1 MFLYS
6 SFFNVKKLYHSKY
19 FFLSSF
25 FNKVNLTN
33 ITTHLN
39 FFILQ
44 RLFNLCPN
52 FISYG
57 LINEQTNQLFLKIS
71 NESMLL
77 FFNFLSIFFEF
88 QYTSLVDICAID
100 FPERSFR
107 FCLVYNLLS
116 VKLNHRIFI
125 FLEIPETGSIFSLAS
140 IFKSANCLEREIW
153 DLFGIFFL
161 KHPDLRRILT
171 DYGFDGFALRK
182 DFPLTGYVE
191 VRFEESLK
199 VILYEPL
206 ELSQEYRFFDFQ
218 TPWKVIH

>member
-1 MFLYS
+1 MLFS
-6 SFFNVKKLYHSKY
+6 VFNVKKLYTSNY
-19 FFLSSF
+19 FIINSF
-25 FNKVNLTN
+25 FKVNLT
-33 ITTHLN
+33 TVTSHLN
-39 FFILQ
+39 YFILQ
-44 RLFNLCPN
+44 RLFFLCPK
-52 FISYG
+52 FILYG
-57 LINEQTNQLFLKIS
+57 LVNEQTNQLFIKVASPYIIS
-71 NESMLL
+71 
-77 FFNFLSIFFEF
+77 FFTFLSSFFEF
-88 QYTSLVDICAID
+88 SYNSLTDICAID

-107 FCLVYNLLS
+107 FSLLYNLIS

-125 FLEIPETGSIFSLAS
+125 SFDLPENGAIFSITSIFR
-140 IFKSANCLEREIW
+140 SANCLEREVW

-218 TPWKVIH
+218 TPWKVIY